1 MTMKWCVGWT
11 LLFLRVL
18 RFFPHNALSMAASK
32 AGSPKD
38 SPQWYGDSLQLTTV
52 PLAPSVRSVRT
63 PELQKTNPI
72 HTIKRVTSQR
82 WTEAAAGRFRLCA
95 RRERNAWPD
104 KSCKGCVTLRPVIQ
118 KSTNL
123 NLHNPQPL
131 KMPEAG
137 LTNAEASD
145 VLKTLRF
152 GIQGT
157 SLAGARSASEILY
170 EENCKLAIFT
180 FSKDLD
186 DLLGGGIA
194 VGEITELCGCPGIG
208 KTQACI
214 QLCVSVQM
222 PKVFGGYEGS
232 AVYIDTEGSFMAER
246 AREMA
251 RATVGHLFS
260 ISRFLPKQP
269 SGSDP
274 LAQFTEE
281 AILDRFHLFRC
292 HEITELLAVVESLPT
307 YVKAHGV
314 KLVVIDSIAF
324 HFRQDFKDMAL
335 RTAILAKMTSQLLNL
350 AKSEQLAVVSVNQVT
365 VKPDLASGVA
375 RLVPALGESY
385 AHGCTT
391 RVILRWERDVRMAYL
406 YKSPRLPRGKAR
418 FTVTNGGL
426 RDVRGKKRQAE

>member
-1 MTMKWCVGWT
+1 
-11 LLFLRVL
+11 
-18 RFFPHNALSMAASK
+18 
-32 AGSPKD
+32 
-38 SPQWYGDSLQLTTV
+38 
-52 PLAPSVRSVRT
+52 
-63 PELQKTNPI
+63 
-72 HTIKRVTSQR
+72 
-82 WTEAAAGRFRLCA
+82 
-95 RRERNAWPD
+95 
-104 KSCKGCVTLRPVIQ
+104 
-118 KSTNL
+118 
-123 NLHNPQPL
+123 
-131 KMPEAG
+131 MPEAG

-222 PKVFGGYEGS
+222 PKAFGGYEGS

-292 HEITELLAVVESLPT
+292 HEIT
-307 YVKAHGV
+307 
-314 KLVVIDSIAF
+314 
-324 HFRQDFKDMAL
+324 
-335 RTAILAKMTSQLLNL
+335 
-350 AKSEQLAVVSVNQVT
+350 
-365 VKPDLASGVA
+365 
-375 RLVPALGESY
+375 
-385 AHGCTT
+385 
-391 RVILRWERDVRMAYL
+391 
-406 YKSPRLPRGKAR
+406 
-418 FTVTNGGL
+418 
-426 RDVRGKKRQAE
+426 

>member
-1 MTMKWCVGWT
+1 MHYRWR
-11 LLFLRVL
+11 LR
-18 RFFPHNALSMAASK
+18 RR
-32 AGSPKD
+32 GSPKD

-222 PKVFGGYEGS
+222 PKAFGGYEGS

-324 HFRQDFKDMAL
+324 HFRQGFQ
-335 RTAILAKMTSQLLNL
+335 RHGLAYSNPCEDDKSAAQFGKVRAVSSGFRKPGYSQ
-350 AKSEQLAVVSVNQVT
+350 AGSSIWCSKVS
-365 VKPDLASGVA
+365 PCA
-375 RLVPALGESY
+375 
-385 AHGCTT
+385 
-391 RVILRWERDVRMAYL
+391 
-406 YKSPRLPRGKAR
+406 RGKLCPR
-418 FTVTNGGL
+418 MYDTGNFKVGERRKNGL
-426 RDVRGKKRQAE
+426 PV

>member
-52 PLAPSVRSVRT
+52 PLAPSVRSKLQQAGFVSVRDVKGT
-63 PELQKTNPI
+63 RGPI
-72 HTIKRVTSQR
+72 N
-82 WTEAAAGRFRLCA
+82 LA
-95 RRERNAWPD
+95 R
-104 KSCKGCVTLRPVIQ
+104 
-118 KSTNL
+118 
-123 NLHNPQPL
+123 
-131 KMPEAG
+131 EAG

-222 PKVFGGYEGS
+222 PKAFGGYEGS

>member
-1 MTMKWCVGWT
+1 MHYRWRLRRRGRLKTVHNGMETPYSLRQCPLHRAFVRCAPLNFKRRTPSTPLKGS
-11 LLFLRVL
+11 LL
-18 RFFPHNALSMAASK
+18 NAGQKLQQ
-32 AGSPKD
+32 AGF
-38 SPQWYGDSLQLTTV
+38 V
-52 PLAPSVRSVRT
+52 SVRDVKGTRG
-63 PELQKTNPI
+63 PI
-72 HTIKRVTSQR
+72 N
-82 WTEAAAGRFRLCA
+82 LA
-95 RRERNAWPD
+95 R
-104 KSCKGCVTLRPVIQ
+104 
-118 KSTNL
+118 
-123 NLHNPQPL
+123 
-131 KMPEAG
+131 EAG

-222 PKVFGGYEGS
+222 PKAFGGYEGS